1 MHSPAGISRAT
12 KSFKRRSAR
21 VQLRIPLT
29 IEIGDETVLE
39 AETVTVSKHG
49 AKIRIMGFRGNP
61 GMSHGKLPCGEQML
75 VTNRKIHRSQKAR
88 VVWQDKRAEPHYGIE
103 LDDPGNFWGVY
114 FPSEDWRPGKKAPQ
128 PAPVNTAVF
137 PPSTPAE
144 VVSLPVSDMPEA
156 MEGPA
161 VSALLT
167 GITAARMPLAE
178 RVDVVFTR
186 PDEASALLHH
196 LVEPGANVR
205 LILPNDRIMMGR
217 VATVGGQR
225 QAGKWRVRIK
235 CEAQPQA

>member
-1 MHSPAGISRAT
+1 M
-12 KSFKRRSAR
+12 FKRRSAR

-49 AKIRIMGFRGNP
+49 AKVRIMGFRSNQAVR
-61 GMSHGKLPCGEQML
+61 SHGKLSCGDPML
-75 VTNRKIHRSQKAR
+75 VVNRAVRKSGKAR
-88 VVWQDKRAEPHYGIE
+88 IVWQDKRAEPHYGIE
-103 LDDPGNFWGVY
+103 LDEPGNFWGVY
-114 FPSEDWRPGKKAPQ
+114 FPTKDGEDWRAERKAPQ
-128 PAPVNTAVF
+128 PVTEAVF
-137 PPSTPAE
+137 TPTAPTE
-144 VVSLPVSDMPEA
+144 VVTLPVLEPIDS
-156 MEGPA
+156 EGPA
-161 VSALLT
+161 IPALVT

-196 LVEPGANVR
+196 LVEPGASVR
-205 LILPNDRIMMGR
+205 LILPDDRIMMGR

-235 CEAQPQA
+235 CEVQA